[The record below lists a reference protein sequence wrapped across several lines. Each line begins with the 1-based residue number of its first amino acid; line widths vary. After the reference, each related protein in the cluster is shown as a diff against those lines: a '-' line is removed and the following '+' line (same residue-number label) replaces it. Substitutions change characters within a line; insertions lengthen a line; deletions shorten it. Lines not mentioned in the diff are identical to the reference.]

1 MSDQGP
7 RRPAWRKKLRS
18 LIAKA
23 RDEVKAEEES
33 SRERNKP
40 T

>member
-7 RRPAWRKKLRS
+7 RRPAWRKKLRK

-33 SRERNKP
+33 PREEVKP